1 MILYLRRIVQN
12 MKQQYNSPIISV
24 MPSEKTDVI
33 TASIVDDSAKFS
45 LNWVTFE
52 E

>member
-1 MILYLRRIVQN
+1 
-12 MKQQYNSPIISV
+12 MKQQYNSPILSV
-24 MPSEKTDVI
+24 MAFSNIDVI

-45 LNWVTFE
+45 LDWVTFE

>member
-1 MILYLRRIVQN
+1 

-24 MPSEKTDVI
+24 MAFDYTDVI

-45 LNWVTFE
+45 LKWVTFE

>member
-1 MILYLRRIVQN
+1 
-12 MKQQYNSPIISV
+12 MKQQYNSPILSV
-24 MPSEKTDVI
+24 MVSNNIDII

-45 LNWVTFE
+45 LDWVTFE

>member
-1 MILYLRRIVQN
+1 
-12 MKQQYNSPIISV
+12 MKHKYNSPILSV
-24 MPSEKTDVI
+24 MAFCSMDVI

-45 LNWVTFE
+45 LKWVTFE